1 MSVLIKHPALRQRL
15 FRLVV
20 HLQLAACDN
29 GGRRIKEEVIRLSGH
44 RAGDGVGAEHGKAA
58 VRRHHDGLAVRAAE
72 ADKPFTAS
80 HLRVIA
86 CDAVMV
92 GIADGDDANAALLC
106 LFNGERHGLVTDKLA
121 HTVMSVDHGGD
132 RRFKDHLWLGVDMD
146 HTLFDALVITYHTLH
161 TVTLD
166 AIKVARKQDVLNNVG
181 FCFGETELFKRL
193 HAERMERFIFP
204 MLIAHNTKILSF
216 ILRKVIHG
224 DFDSSC
230 W

>member
-1 MSVLIKHPALRQRL
+1 
-15 FRLVV
+15 
-20 HLQLAACDN
+20 
-29 GGRRIKEEVIRLSGH
+29 
-44 RAGDGVGAEHGKAA
+44 
-58 VRRHHDGLAVRAAE
+58 
-72 ADKPFTAS
+72 
-80 HLRVIA
+80 
-86 CDAVMV
+86 MV

-193 HAERMERFIFP
+193 HAECMEYFVPP
-204 MLIAHNTKILSF
+204 MLIAHNVPPNSLLKIGGSLLPPIMSDYRCTLPVPSPPMSFVTSETFTRLKSPMTECFRQLAATANSSADCLS
-216 ILRKVIHG
+216 
-224 DFDSSC
+224 S
-230 W
+230 

>member
-1 MSVLIKHPALRQRL
+1 MSVFIERPS
-15 FRLVV
+15 FRKRFVHLVV

-161 TVTLD
+161 TVTLNS
-166 AIKVARKQDVLNNVG
+166 IKIRHQKHIFNVLALFV
-181 FCFGETELFKRL
+181 TEPESAKC
-193 HAERMERFIFP
+193 I
-204 MLIAHNTKILSF
+204 ITKFL
-216 ILRKVIHG
+216 
-224 DFDSSC
+224 
-230 W
+230 